1 VKRDNQSLVVDDFMV
16 TRWDGEFMPNGMV
29 MCGLPGGALHKTK
42 LRLINVNNKV
52 I

>member
-1 VKRDNQSLVVDDFMV
+1 
-16 TRWDGEFMPNGMV
+16 MPNGMV
-29 MCGLPGGALHKTK
+29 MCGLPGGAPSFKLLYNLHKTK